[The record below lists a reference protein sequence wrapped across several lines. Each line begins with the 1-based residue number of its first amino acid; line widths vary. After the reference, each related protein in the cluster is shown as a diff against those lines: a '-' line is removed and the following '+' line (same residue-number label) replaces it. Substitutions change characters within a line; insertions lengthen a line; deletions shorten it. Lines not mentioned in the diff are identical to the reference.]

1 MSARQSGGPGNTRRR
16 IQRSVRPI
24 EQFPRFP
31 ITPPRAAK
39 TCESRI
45 GSLSRGQIGQPLK
58 RSSISWSFRSARS
71 NGAYKLLQRPLR
83 SFVRAAGGGA
93 IWPCKRFPHEWQSRG
108 CRLLSGPFLQM
119 VGLQNFD
126 AAALKVG
133 SGWLDFRVGMAAF
146 PPSGCC
152 ETADCCGLDGV
163 SRPDFHVPKTRAFHR
178 NMRSLFRSACAD

>member
-31 ITPPRAAK
+31 ITPPGAAK

-45 GSLSRGQIGQPLK
+45 GSLSRGQVGQPLK

-71 NGAYKLLQRPLR
+71 TGAYKLLQRPLR
-83 SFVRAAGGGA
+83 SFVRTAGGGCDLA
-93 IWPCKRFPHEWQSRG
+93 LRTRPARMGESECW
-108 CRLLSGPFLQM
+108 LLSSPFLQI
-119 VGLQNFD
+119 VGLQTFD
-126 AAALKVG
+126 AAALKFG
-133 SGWLDFRVGMAAF
+133 SGWLVFRVGMAAF

-163 SRPDFHVPKTRAFHR
+163 SRPDFHVPNIRAFHR
-178 NMRSLFRSACAD
+178 NMRSLCRSACAD